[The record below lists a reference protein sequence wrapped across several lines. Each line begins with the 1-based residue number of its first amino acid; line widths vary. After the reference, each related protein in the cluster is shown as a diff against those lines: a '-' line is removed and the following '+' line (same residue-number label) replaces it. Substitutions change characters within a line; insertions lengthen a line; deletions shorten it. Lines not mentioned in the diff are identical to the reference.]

1 MSVHSKSDP
10 SDVTKKLSEN
20 LPVFRDLLSNMPKE
34 EYLYRPAPEKWCA
47 LEIVC
52 HLVDEE
58 REDFRARTRHVLEQP
73 DAPLPSID
81 PVGWVTSRQYIT
93 KDFHQTLSEFLMERE
108 ASVRWLQSL
117 KDPDWNRTHHHLR
130 FGPMSAKMFL
140 VNWLAHDLLHLRQI
154 IRLKYDSLATTSGE
168 SMKYAGDW

>member
-1 MSVHSKSDP
+1 MTPTSKFNHLEIANH
-10 SDVTKKLSEN
+10 LSEN
-20 LPVFRDLLSNMPKE
+20 LPVFRDLLRNMTTAE
-34 EYLYRPAPEKWCA
+34 SLYRPAPEKWCA

-81 PVGWVTSRQYIT
+81 PVGWVTSRQYLT
-93 KDFHQTLSEFLMERE
+93 KDYHQALAEFLNERA
-108 ASVRWLQSL
+108 ASVHWLQSL
-117 KDPDWNRTHHHLR
+117 KDPDWNRTHHHPR

-140 VNWLAHDLLHLRQI
+140 VNWLAHDLLHIRQI
-154 IRLKYDSLATTSGE
+154 IRLKYDYLATTSGE
-168 SMKYAGDW
+168 PLKYAGDW

>member
-1 MSVHSKSDP
+1 MTLTPKFNHLKIANHL
-10 SDVTKKLSEN
+10 TEN
-20 LPVFRDLLSNMPKE
+20 LPVFRDLLSNMTNE

-81 PVGWVTSRQYIT
+81 PVGWGTSQ
-93 KDFHQTLSEFLMERE
+93 Q
-108 ASVRWLQSL
+108 
-117 KDPDWNRTHHHLR
+117 
-130 FGPMSAKMFL
+130 
-140 VNWLAHDLLHLRQI
+140 
-154 IRLKYDSLATTSGE
+154 
-168 SMKYAGDW
+168 